1 MAALICLRNSSR
13 HCALH
18 ARETFYVIPPE
29 CRPMDYV
36 HVEQFR
42 FKCCRVN
49 KMHILIAAVH
59 NVHLEHMRLLVMQSA
74 SFVVF
79 GHFLFEYAFS

>member
-1 MAALICLRNSSR
+1 
-13 HCALH
+13 
-18 ARETFYVIPPE
+18 
-29 CRPMDYV
+29 
-36 HVEQFR
+36 
-42 FKCCRVN
+42 
-49 KMHILIAAVH
+49 MHILIAAVH